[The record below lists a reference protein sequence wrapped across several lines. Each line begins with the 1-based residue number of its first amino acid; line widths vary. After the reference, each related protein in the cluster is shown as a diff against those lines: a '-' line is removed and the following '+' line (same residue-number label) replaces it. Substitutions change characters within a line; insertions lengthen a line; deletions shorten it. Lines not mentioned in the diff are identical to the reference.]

1 MKTFREKKRERE
13 REELWKRLHDLEN
26 SRSPSSN
33 SDKNQLTTQTI
44 QDNSISSSP
53 NSQLNPNLSSIT
65 SASTN
70 SGKNSN

>member
-33 SDKNQLTTQTI
+33 SDKNQLTIDQQNTVKKLI
-44 QDNSISSSP
+44 IYFKKR
-53 NSQLNPNLSSIT
+53 
-65 SASTN
+65 
-70 SGKNSN
+70 KNNN